1 MAKKEKTI
9 IRLDKYISSQTK
21 LSRSDAVKAIYHHKV
36 KVNDKTAS
44 DPGMKVNTETDQV
57 TLNGES
63 LSYERFIYYLL
74 NKPAGV
80 ISATEDKEYKTV
92 CDLVPG
98 DIPVFPIGRLDI
110 DTEGIII
117 LTNDGKL
124 AHDLTSPKKHVDK
137 IYYAELDKDISDE
150 MIKAFEEGFDYGE
163 EKPSLPGKLEG
174 IEEKKALVTIHEGK
188 FHQVKR
194 MFKAFDIEVLYLK
207 RLSFGA
213 LSLPDDLAPGEY
225 LKIHKEDIMLP

>member
-1 MAKKEKTI
+1 MKTV
-9 IRLDKYISSQTK
+9 IRLDRYISSQTK

-44 DPGMKVNTETDQV
+44 DPGMKVNIETDHI

-63 LSYERFIYYLL
+63 LCYEEFVYYLL

-80 ISATEDKEYKTV
+80 VSATEDRQYKTV
-92 CDLVPG
+92 CDLVPN
-98 DIPVFPIGRLDI
+98 DISVFPIGRLDI

-124 AHDLTSPKKHVDK
+124 SHDLTSPKKHVDK
-137 IYYAELDKDISDE
+137 KYYAELDGDITDE
-150 MIKAFEEGFDYGE
+150 MVMAFEEGFDYGE
-163 EKPSLPGKLEG
+163 EKPSLPAKLESAG
-174 IEEKKALVTIHEGK
+174 EKKAFVTIHEGK

-194 MFKAFDIEVLYLK
+194 MFKTFDREVLFLK
-207 RLSFGA
+207 RLSFGKV
-213 LSLPDDLAPGEY
+213 LLPDELLPGEY
-225 LKIHKEDIMLP
+225 IKISKEDII